1 MVQKYKKL
9 KNGTIFPKKLYFC
22 NIETIQLNNFKLIS
36 DMKAFVNDT
45 EVRTYY
51 GAKVKSVVLAYCRA
65 NNLSLKLEGVVVK
78 DAYGNVVDLDGA
90 LRANSR
96 IYVKWTSSNL

>member
-1 MVQKYKKL
+1 
-9 KNGTIFPKKLYFC
+9 
-22 NIETIQLNNFKLIS
+22 
-36 DMKAFVNDT
+36 MKAFVNDT

-65 NNLSLKLEGVVVK
+65 NNLPLNLNDIEVK
-78 DAYGNVVDLDGA
+78 DAYGNIVDLDGS

-96 IYVKWTSSNL
+96 IFVKF

>member
-1 MVQKYKKL
+1 MNLLPFDQ
-9 KNGTIFPKKLYFC
+9 
-22 NIETIQLNNFKLIS
+22 QLNNSTTNNSTK
-36 DMKAFVNDT
+36 MKAFVNDT

-65 NNLSLKLEGVVVK
+65 NKLPLNLDNVEVR
-78 DAYGNVVDLDGA
+78 DAYGNIIDLDGS

-96 IYVKWTSSNL
+96 INVKFHKS

>member
-1 MVQKYKKL
+1 MNPING
-9 KNGTIFPKKLYFC
+9 KNS
-22 NIETIQLNNFKLIS
+22 NFALKLIINFNT
-36 DMKAFVNDT
+36 MKAFVNDT

-65 NNLSLKLEGVVVK
+65 NNLPLTLEGIEVR
-78 DAYGNVVDLDGA
+78 DAYGNIVGLDGS

-96 IYVKWTSSNL
+96 IYIKL

>member
-1 MVQKYKKL
+1 
-9 KNGTIFPKKLYFC
+9 
-22 NIETIQLNNFKLIS
+22 
-36 DMKAFVNDT
+36 MKAFVNDT

-65 NNLSLKLEGVVVK
+65 KNLPINLDSLEVR
-78 DAYGNVVDLDGA
+78 DTYGNLIELDGS

-96 IYVKWTSSNL
+96 IYVKF

>member
-1 MVQKYKKL
+1 MRRKTFF
-9 KNGTIFPKKLYFC
+9 NKKLYFC
-22 NIETIQLNNFKLIS
+22 PIIHQSHNN
-36 DMKAFVNDT
+36 MKAYVNDI

-65 NNLSLKLEGVVVK
+65 HNLPLKLDDVEVR
-78 DAYGNVVDLDGA
+78 DAYGNIIDLDGS

-96 IYVKWTSSNL
+96 IYVKF

>member
-1 MVQKYKKL
+1 
-9 KNGTIFPKKLYFC
+9 
-22 NIETIQLNNFKLIS
+22 
-36 DMKAFVNDT
+36 MKAFVNDT

-65 NNLSLKLEGVVVK
+65 KNLPLNLNDIEVR
-78 DAYGNVVDLDGA
+78 DAYGNVIDLDGS

-96 IYVKWTSSNL
+96 IHVKFR

>member
-1 MVQKYKKL
+1 MNPING
-9 KNGTIFPKKLYFC
+9 KNS
-22 NIETIQLNNFKLIS
+22 NFALKLIS
-36 DMKAFVNDT
+36 NFNTMKAFVNDT

-65 NNLSLKLEGVVVK
+65 KNLPLNLEGIEVR
-78 DAYGNVVDLDGA
+78 DAYGNIVGLDGS

-96 IYVKWTSSNL
+96 IYIKL

>member
-1 MVQKYKKL
+1 
-9 KNGTIFPKKLYFC
+9 
-22 NIETIQLNNFKLIS
+22 
-36 DMKAFVNDT
+36 MKAFVNDT

-65 NNLSLKLEGVVVK
+65 NDLALKLDDVEVR
-78 DAYGNVVDLDGA
+78 DAYGNIIGLDGA

-96 IYVKWTSSNL
+96 IYVKF

>member
-1 MVQKYKKL
+1 
-9 KNGTIFPKKLYFC
+9 
-22 NIETIQLNNFKLIS
+22 
-36 DMKAFVNDT
+36 MKAFVNDT

-65 NNLSLKLEGVVVK
+65 NNLPLRLEGIIVK
-78 DAYGNVVDLDGA
+78 DAYGNIVDLDRA

-96 IYVKWTSSNL
+96 IYVKF